1 MLCGLQLKVSLSR
14 WPMKEAAVCI
24 TRDDV
29 NNISA
34 PVPSGDTSHQ
44 EGPVVAQEL
53 HHVPQRPEITHDL
66 LDGND
71 IEPGQDLDD
80 RPESPE
86 IALR

>member
-34 PVPSGDTSHQ
+34 PVPRCRAGSPL
-44 EGPVVAQEL
+44 EGYPCPTRSLPPGGYSEPVREYAVT
-53 HHVPQRPEITHDL
+53 PDSRT
-66 LDGND
+66 G
-71 IEPGQDLDD
+71 
-80 RPESPE
+80 
-86 IALR
+86 